1 MGYKSETQLKNL
13 AWMLPRPKPDK
24 YKGGMP
30 LYCEEWLIELAKD
43 ILERNTDSILN
54 VFCGMNK
61 YGYRVD
67 LNPEVAP
74 DLVCDIHKLSSFLDI
89 KFDII
94 IADPPYSDEETQKLY
109 GAHLPKL
116 NYSKWT
122 KECDKL
128 LKPGGLLIVYHKYMV
143 PNPDPEKYK
152 LAKRVFIGTRV
163 WHLPRVATYFKKDKN
178 AK

>member
-1 MGYKSETQLKNL
+1 MKGYKSETQSKNM

-30 LYCEEWLIELAKD
+30 LYGEDWVLELARDLYGKH
-43 ILERNTDSILN
+43 TDSILN

-61 YGYRVD
+61 QGYRVD
-67 LNPEVAP
+67 LNPSVNP
-74 DLVCDIHKLSSFLDI
+74 DLVCDIHKLSTFLDK

-94 IADPPYSDEETQKLY
+94 LADPPYSDEETRQLY
-109 GAHLPKL
+109 GTHLPKL

-128 LKPGGLLIVYHKYMV
+128 LNPGGLFIIYHKCLV

-152 LAKRVFIGTRV
+152 IVKRVFVGTRV
-163 WHLPRVATYFKKDKN
+163 WHVPRVATYFKKSSKC
-178 AK
+178 